1 MLRSLVA
8 TLDAVVQYWHM
19 LCRVWNRSN
28 FSSNICYHFFRSRNR
43 WSVPHHSFAWFVQH
57 CSACACALTPVQTKL
72 VPRAIRGLGLTNDPG
87 TGCKMCK
94 ILAHFPSWYHGKVA
108 HGYPIWRFAAFSILC
123 AVSTMYAFFRSRL
136 SGDLCSWCP
145 SVVMDRNS
153 WKFVRP
159 FRSFGKL
166 FSGSL
171 SFTHKTIPGDHFN
184 EFCLLFFPSYL
195 LKTFRCPSSPLA
207 AQASDSDSA
216 VLSPDS
222 IYLALITHSQ
232 SWQNVHTSHCGRIVC
247 VSWSDDHFAPVQVGF
262 LGMYRKQHDG
272 TDQSQTMFYLTDGC

>member
-1 MLRSLVA
+1 MLAWQDITRHQCWTQHAAIACRHFRCCCTILAHVAPSLKSVKLVIQHLLSFLSFSQSMKRAA
-8 TLDAVVQYWHM
+8 TFV
-19 LCRVWNRSN
+19 C
-28 FSSNICYHFFRSRNR
+28 I
-43 WSVPHHSFAWFVQH
+43 FVQH
-57 CSACACALTPVQTKL
+57 CSACACALTPVQTNL
-72 VPRAIRGLGLTNDPG
+72 IPRAIRGLGLTNDPG

-108 HGYPIWRFAAFSILC
+108 PGYPIWRFAAFSILC
-123 AVSTMYAFFRSRL
+123 AVSTVYAFFRSRL
-136 SGDLCSWCP
+136 SGDRCSWCP

-171 SFTHKTIPGDHFN
+171 SFTHQTIPGDHFN

-247 VSWSDDHFAPVQVGF
+247 VS
-262 LGMYRKQHDG
+262 
-272 TDQSQTMFYLTDGC
+272 

>member
-1 MLRSLVA
+1 
-8 TLDAVVQYWHM
+8 
-19 LCRVWNRSN
+19 
-28 FSSNICYHFFRSRNR
+28 
-43 WSVPHHSFAWFVQH
+43 
-57 CSACACALTPVQTKL
+57 
-72 VPRAIRGLGLTNDPG
+72 
-87 TGCKMCK
+87 MCK
-94 ILAHFPSWYHGKVA
+94 ILCTFPLLVSWEGSTWVSNMAVCSFLHSLC
-108 HGYPIWRFAAFSILC
+108 SIDSVRIFLK
-123 AVSTMYAFFRSRL
+123 SRL
-136 SGDLCSWCP
+136 SGDRCSWCP
-145 SVVMDRNS
+145 SLVMDRNS

-207 AQASDSDSA
+207 AQASDSDSG

-247 VSWSDDHFAPVQVGF
+247 VSGSDDHFAPVQVGF